1 MKTNLLNYDLQG
13 LTRHFADMGE
23 KTIPR
28 QTGYALDA
36 PIRRA
41 KF

>member
-23 KTIPR
+23 KPFR
-28 QTGYALDA
+28 
-36 PIRRA
+36 
-41 KF
+41 